1 MKKSNQMLLA
11 RIISLVFHPLFMP
24 SAGLLLLFN
33 SGTYLEF
40 LTFNQKK
47 AIFLI
52 LLTGTA
58 IMPLTII
65 PVLLFQRKI
74 SSIRME
80 NSHERVL
87 PLAITVIFYGFTW
100 YLLNRLNAPGLI
112 TVYSI
117 TAGIAVLLCTVI
129 SMKWMISL
137 HMTALGALSGM
148 VLAISMRFNINL
160 ILYLSVIFLIS
171 GTAGWARLSLKAH
184 TPAQIYLGFGGGLAL
199 AFFMMYYF

>member
-1 MKKSNQMLLA
+1 MLLA
-11 RIISLVFHPLFMP
+11 RIISLVFHPILMP

-58 IMPLTII
+58 VMPLAII
-65 PVLLFQRKI
+65 PVMLFQRMI

-80 NSHERVL
+80 NTHERVM

-100 YLLNRLNAPGLI
+100 YMLNRLNAPGLI

-117 TAGIAVLLCTVI
+117 TAGITVLLCALI
-129 SMKWMISL
+129 SVKWMISL
-137 HMTALGALSGM
+137 HMTALGALAGM
-148 VLAISMRFNINL
+148 VLAVSMRFNINL
-160 ILYLSVIFLIS
+160 IFYLSVIFLIS
-171 GTAGWARLSLKAH
+171 GAAGWARLSLKAH
-184 TPAQIYLGFGGGLAL
+184 TPAQVYTGFVGGLAL
-199 AFFMMYYF
+199 AFIIMYLF

>member
-1 MKKSNQMLLA
+1 MLLA
-11 RIISLVFHPLFMP
+11 RIVSFIFHPLLMP

-58 IMPLTII
+58 ILPLTII
-65 PVLLFQRKI
+65 PVMLFQRMI

-80 NSHERVL
+80 NTRERVM
-87 PLAITVIFYGFTW
+87 PLSITVIFYGFTW
-100 YLLNRLNAPGLI
+100 YLLNKLNAPGLI
-112 TVYSI
+112 TIYSI
-117 TAGIAVLLCTVI
+117 TASITVLLCAVI

-137 HMTALGALSGM
+137 HMTALGALAGM
-148 VLAISMRFNINL
+148 VLAVSMRFNINL

-171 GTAGWARLSLKAH
+171 GVAGWARLSLKAH
-184 TPAQIYLGFGGGLAL
+184 TPAQVYTGFGGGLTL
-199 AFFMMYYF
+199 AFFMMYVF

>member
-1 MKKSNQMLLA
+1 MLLA
-11 RIISLVFHPLFMP
+11 RIVSLLFHPLLMP

-52 LLTGTA
+52 MLTGTA

-65 PVLLFQRKI
+65 PVMLFQKMI
-74 SSIRME
+74 TSIRME
-80 NSHERVL
+80 NTRERVM

-100 YLLNRLNAPGLI
+100 YLLNKLNAPGLI

-117 TAGIAVLLCTVI
+117 TASITVFLCAVI

-137 HMTALGALSGM
+137 HMTALGALAGM
-148 VLAISMRFNINL
+148 VLAVSMRFNINL
-160 ILYLSVIFLIS
+160 ILYLSVIFFIS
-171 GTAGWARLSLKAH
+171 GLAGWARLSLKAH
-184 TPAQIYLGFGGGLAL
+184 TPAQIYAGFCGGSSL
-199 AFFMMYYF
+199 AFFLMYVF